1 MKPFSIIFLL
11 CIATITAKAQVQTY
25 TTTLPT
31 NLIGKWVLIN
41 NHQGLEPLSISFYS
55 DGIINLDKLNT
66 KQVQRYQVTQST
78 YGYNVNIVELINQKT
93 ISKFNILSIRNDVM
107 EITYGGNR
115 NLYYA
120 QLRKVKEEQNKQ
132 W

>member
-66 KQVQRYQVTQST
+66 KQVQRYQVSQST